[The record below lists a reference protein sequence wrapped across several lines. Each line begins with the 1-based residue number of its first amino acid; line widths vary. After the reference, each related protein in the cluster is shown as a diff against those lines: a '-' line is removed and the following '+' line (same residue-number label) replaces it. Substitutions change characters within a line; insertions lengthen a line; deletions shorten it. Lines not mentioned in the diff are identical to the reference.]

1 MLAQLKS
8 QFYSLIKEKG
18 YNITDN
24 AEYREKFP
32 WLMLRTNGYQV
43 LNSFNMKMSNAT
55 LVLDIFSQYFGEK
68 EIIEIVE
75 DIQELLMEL
84 QNTNPAILFA
94 YQKSLKILDDKATG
108 PVRKHG
114 VVVYE
119 FLMGHGLEIP
129 EEVLPDDNVGL
140 EN

>member
-1 MLAQLKS
+1 MLANLKS
-8 QFYSLIKEKG
+8 QFYSLIKGLG

-24 AEYREKFP
+24 AEYKEQFP
-32 WLMLRTNGYQV
+32 WLMLRTNGYRTM
-43 LNSFNMKMSNAT
+43 NSFNVNISSAV
-55 LVLDIFSQYFGEK
+55 LVLDIFSTYSGEK

-75 DIQELLMEL
+75 NIGEHLKEL
-84 QNTNPAILFA
+84 QDNNPDIMFA
-94 YQKSLKILDDKATG
+94 YQKSLKILDDKSTG

-119 FLMGHGLEIP
+119 FLLGYGMAP
-129 EEVLPDDNVGL
+129 VEEVPDVEP

>member
-1 MLAQLKS
+1 MLANLKS
-8 QFYSLIKEKG
+8 QFYSLIKGLG

-24 AEYREKFP
+24 AEYKEQFP
-32 WLMLRTNGYQV
+32 WLMLRTNGYRTM
-43 LNSFNMKMSNAT
+43 NSFNVNISSAV
-55 LVLDIFSQYFGEK
+55 LVLDIFSTYSGEK

-75 DIQELLMEL
+75 NIGGHLKEL
-84 QNTNPAILFA
+84 QDNNPDIMFA
-94 YQKSLKILDDKATG
+94 YQKTLKILDDKSTG

-119 FLMGHGLEIP
+119 FLLGYGIAP
-129 EEVLPDDNVGL
+129 VEEVPDVEP

>member
-1 MLAQLKS
+1 MLANLKS
-8 QFYSLIKEKG
+8 QFYSLIKGLG

-24 AEYREKFP
+24 AEYKEQFP
-32 WLMLRTNGYQV
+32 WLMLRTNGYRTM
-43 LNSFNMKMSNAT
+43 NSFNVNISSAV
-55 LVLDIFSQYFGEK
+55 LVLDIFSTYSGEK

-75 DIQELLMEL
+75 NIGEHLKEL
-84 QNTNPAILFA
+84 QDNNPDIMFA
-94 YQKSLKILDDKATG
+94 YQKTLKILDDKSTG

-119 FLMGHGLEIP
+119 FLLGYGIAP
-129 EEVLPDDNVGL
+129 VEEVPDVEP

>member
-24 AEYREKFP
+24 AEYIDKFP

-55 LVLDIFSQYFGEK
+55 LVLDIFSQYSGEK

-94 YQKSLKILDDKATG
+94 HQKSLKILDDKATG

-119 FLMGHGLEIP
+119 FLMGHGLEMP
-129 EEVLPDDNVGL
+129 EEVPPNDNVGL

>member
-1 MLAQLKS
+1 MLTKLKT
-8 QFYSLIKEKG
+8 QFYSLIKNLG

-24 AEYREKFP
+24 AEYKEQFP
-32 WLMLRTNGYQV
+32 WLMLRTNGYQTM
-43 LNSFNMKMSNAT
+43 NSFNVNISSAV
-55 LVLDIFSQYFGEK
+55 LVLDIFSTYSGEK

-75 DIQELLMEL
+75 NIGEHLKEL
-84 QNTNPAILFA
+84 QDNNSEIMFA
-94 YQKSLKILDDKATG
+94 YQKTMKILDDKSTG

-119 FLMGHGLEIP
+119 FLLGYGVAP
-129 EEVLPDDNVGL
+129 VEEVSDIEP

>member
-1 MLAQLKS
+1 MLSQLKT
-8 QFYSLIKEKG
+8 QFYSLIREKG

-43 LNSFNMKMSNAT
+43 FDSFNMKISNAT
-55 LVLDIFSQYFGEK
+55 LVLDIFSQYFGER

-75 DIQELLMEL
+75 NIHPILLEL
-84 QNTNPAILFA
+84 QNNNPNVLFA
-94 YQKSLKILDDKATG
+94 HQKSLKILDDKMTG

-114 VVVYE
+114 IVVYE
-119 FLMGHGLEIP
+119 FLMGYGIT
-129 EEVLPDDNVGL
+129 EE
-140 EN
+140 ENNNDVEN

>member
-1 MLAQLKS
+1 MLAKLKS
-8 QFYSLIKEKG
+8 QFYSLIKGLG

-24 AEYREKFP
+24 AEYKEQFP
-32 WLMLRTNGYQV
+32 WLMLRTNGYRTM
-43 LNSFNMKMSNAT
+43 NSFNVNISSAV
-55 LVLDIFSQYFGEK
+55 LVLDIFSTYSGEK

-75 DIQELLMEL
+75 NIGEHLKEL
-84 QNTNPAILFA
+84 QDNNPDIMFA
-94 YQKSLKILDDKATG
+94 YQKSLKILDDKSTG

-119 FLMGHGLEIP
+119 FLLGYGIAP
-129 EEVLPDDNVGL
+129 VEEVPDIEP

>member
-1 MLAQLKS
+1 MLAKLKT
-8 QFYSLIKEKG
+8 QFYSLIKDLE

-24 AEYREKFP
+24 SESGGIFP
-32 WLMLRTNGYQV
+32 WLKLRTNGYRTV
-43 LNSFNMKMSNAT
+43 KSFNVNMSSAV
-55 LVLDIFSQYFGEK
+55 LVLDIFSKYQGEK

-75 DIQELLMEL
+75 EINEHLHEL
-84 QNTNPAILFA
+84 QEANPEIMFA
-94 YQKSLKILDDKATG
+94 YQKTLKILDDGATG

-119 FLMGHGLEIP
+119 FLMGYGIAP
-129 EEVLPDDNVGL
+129 VEEEKDDANA

>member
-1 MLAQLKS
+1 MLANLKS
-8 QFYSLIKEKG
+8 QFYSLIKGLG

-24 AEYREKFP
+24 AEYKEQFP
-32 WLMLRTNGYQV
+32 WLMLRTNGYRTM
-43 LNSFNMKMSNAT
+43 NSFNVNISSAV
-55 LVLDIFSQYFGEK
+55 LVLDIFSSYSGEK

-75 DIQELLMEL
+75 NIGEHLKEL
-84 QNTNPAILFA
+84 QDNNPDIMFA
-94 YQKSLKILDDKATG
+94 YQKSLKILDDKSTG

-119 FLMGHGLEIP
+119 FLLGYGIAP
-129 EEVLPDDNVGL
+129 VEEVPDVEP